1 MGYNGPMSTGGS
13 EMEIGHAGD
22 GGFVG
27 IIDEVLIYNKA
38 LSENEVKQIFQAKGL
53 PVQLQGK
60 LATRWAE
67 IKTSF

>member
-1 MGYNGPMSTGGS
+1 MSTGGS
-13 EMEIGHAGD
+13 ETEIGHAGD

-38 LSENEVKQIFQAKGL
+38 LSANEVKQVFEAEGL
-53 PVQLQGK
+53 PVESQGK
-60 LATRWAE
+60 LATRWGN